1 MSLHDSD
8 ATTKARLRHQRRS
21 WLVGVL
27 VLWAGILGL
36 TRVLSAG
43 AAWRVAYYLL
53 LGVVV
58 TVFGGISYMSTRGAA
73 CALPIRRWRGHGPIL
88 VAAML
93 LTGCGCKAVLI
104 TGIRPGADVTI
115 PVNGNTRLE
124 FLQGGACGD
133 GPQPIDM
140 RFTSTDSTI
149 AAVDSVSGN
158 VWGKR
163 VGDVAIWI
171 TYPGQSRSATAYAS
185 RVLVHV
191 R

>member
-58 TVFGGISYMSTRGAA
+58 TVFCGISYMRTRGAA
-73 CALPIRRWRGHGPIL
+73 CALPIRRWRGHRPRLLAGL
-88 VAAML
+88 L
-93 LTGCGCKAVLI
+93 LTGCGFKTVLI
-104 TGIRPGADVTI
+104 TGIPPCADPTN
-115 PVNGNTRLE
+115 PVK
-124 FLQGGACGD
+124 
-133 GPQPIDM
+133 
-140 RFTSTDSTI
+140 
-149 AAVDSVSGN
+149 
-158 VWGKR
+158 GK
-163 VGDVAIWI
+163 
-171 TYPGQSRSATAYAS
+171 
-185 RVLVHV
+185 
-191 R
+191 